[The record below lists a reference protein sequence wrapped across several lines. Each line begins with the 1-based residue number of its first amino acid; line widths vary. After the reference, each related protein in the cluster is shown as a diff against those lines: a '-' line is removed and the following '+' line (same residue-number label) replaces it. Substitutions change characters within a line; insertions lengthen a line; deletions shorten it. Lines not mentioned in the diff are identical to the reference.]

1 MLGYRPRHYGVVA
14 KENELMKQ
22 LLLALTL
29 VLVLFFLINSLMEN
43 PTVSPL
49 APSNLPPGGIA
60 PVGEANTT
68 TPSSVDGTEA
78 VPEERDEVIE
88 WSISGLVLGPDG
100 TPVPEGFVESDPAPA
115 LRSGINSTLCDGDG
129 YFIHEV
135 EEGYIGSLMVRAG
148 SDTGLVGKRIDT
160 VRATRGVEPTLE
172 IHLEAGGR
180 IDGVVV
186 DLFGHPVEAA
196 YVGARPPIQTREG
209 IFFIPRKEAKDERL
223 WPHDYTDSEGK
234 FTLYGI
240 PEGACSL
247 QASRTDYGPSEPI
260 NLPPGTTEAQLV
272 LRNECVLTGR
282 LIDENGDPI
291 APYHGSICLFD
302 NEDNNAGKNEPL
314 ATAST
319 GQDPGDGFFTLRPA
333 LTGSQMLV
341 IIEDD
346 RFSPYAQE
354 IQTVPGQNEPLE
366 IILTQAASIRGRV
379 VNSSGEPVAAAT
391 VSVIDQQNRFLSSF
405 NVDDKKQF
413 WILREE
419 IESSRR
425 GITAQDGTFS
435 IRPVPSTRPVVLEVK
450 HREYPTLAEASQTYS
465 AGNNDVGDLVLP
477 DGIQL
482 RGIVLAPDGTPV
494 SGARVKLTPPKEV
507 KSEEPLSISFSGGSV
522 GILEPAARE
531 ISSTT
536 TNKYGE
542 FIISLTEG
550 GIFDIE
556 ASAPGFHST
565 DLMELNIQTSMDG
578 IVLQLQPVQTIE
590 GFVVD
595 IQGNPV
601 VGVRL
606 SLAEAKDGEISL
618 ADLFGAGDRSGDAIT
633 TSNHDG
639 FFSAEV
645 SAGGFFRIKVTRG
658 QPWVMEGPLRVE
670 AGTSDV
676 VVTVLDAGRIEG
688 KVIDALNGFPV
699 AKFHLKRGEP
709 RTGNGLILGGSGGV
723 EYSDPDGFFELD
735 GLREQTY
742 QLTFRSEGYVTVTEL
757 VEVKLGQTT
766 QVTIPMQHSATIIGR
781 LLDSN
786 GKAISGARIAFA
798 RPGEAFDNAPTAGLR
813 IQISGNDGATL
824 VLGDDGRIRSD
835 EEGRFRITDIAE
847 GDWQLKVTHQNFQDL
862 PFEVHDTAPGV
873 ITDTGSQS
881 MQHNETNDP

>member
-1 MLGYRPRHYGVVA
+1 
-14 KENELMKQ
+14 MKQ
-22 LLLALTL
+22 LLLAVTL
-29 VLVLFFLINSLMEN
+29 VLLLFFLINSLMEN
-43 PTVSPL
+43 PTVSPST
-49 APSNLPPGGIA
+49 PSNLTPGGPA
-60 PVGEANTT
+60 PVGEATT
-68 TPSSVDGTEA
+68 SVGEATTSTPSTDDGKQA
-78 VPEERDEVIE
+78 VAEDSDQEIE
-88 WSISGLVLGPDG
+88 WSISGRILGPDG
-100 TPVPEGFVESDPAPA
+100 EPVPEGYLESYPAPD
-115 LRSGINSTLCDGDG
+115 LRSAINMTHCDRDG

-135 EEGYIGSLMVRAG
+135 EEGYVGSLMVRAG
-148 SDTGLVGKRIDT
+148 SVTGLVGKRIDT

-186 DLFGHPVEAA
+186 DLVGHPVEAA
-196 YVGARPPIQTREG
+196 HVGARPPIQTREG
-209 IFFIPRKEAKDERL
+209 IFFFPRKEAKDERL

-247 QASRTDYGPSEPI
+247 QASRADYGPSEPI

-282 LIDENGDPI
+282 LIDENGEPI

-319 GQDPGDGFFTLRPA
+319 GRDPGDGSFTLRPY

-366 IILTQAASIRGRV
+366 IVLTPAANIQGRV
-379 VNSSGEPVAAAT
+379 VNSSGQPVAAAT

-405 NVDDKKQF
+405 DVDDQKQF
-413 WILREE
+413 WILRAE

-435 IRPVPSTRPVVLEVK
+435 ILPVPSTRPVVLEVK
-450 HREYPTLAEASQTYS
+450 HREYPTLVEASQTYS

-494 SGARVKLTPPKEV
+494 SGARVKLTPPREV
-507 KSEEPLSISFSGGSV
+507 ESAGTPLSISFSGGNV
-522 GILEPAARE
+522 GIVESVARE
-531 ISSTT
+531 KSSTT

-542 FIISLTEG
+542 FIISLSEG
-550 GIFDIE
+550 GIFDID

-565 DLMELNIQTSMDG
+565 DPLELNIYSSMDG
-578 IVLQLQPVQTIE
+578 IVLQLNPTQTIE

-595 IQGNPV
+595 IQRNPV

-606 SLAEAKDGEISL
+606 SVAEVKDGEISL

-639 FFSAEV
+639 FFSVEV
-645 SAGGFFRIKVTRG
+645 SAGGLFRIKVTRG
-658 QPWVMEGPLRVE
+658 QPWVMEGQLRIE

-688 KVIDALNGFPV
+688 KVIDALSGFPV

-709 RTGNGLILGGSGGV
+709 RTGNGIILGGSGGV

-742 QLTFRSEGYVTVTEL
+742 QLTFRSDGYITVTEL

-786 GKAISGARIAFA
+786 GRAISGARIAFA

-813 IQISGNDGATL
+813 IQISGIGGATL

-862 PFEVHDTAPGV
+862 LFDVHDTSPGA
-873 ITDTGSQS
+873 ITDTGNQS